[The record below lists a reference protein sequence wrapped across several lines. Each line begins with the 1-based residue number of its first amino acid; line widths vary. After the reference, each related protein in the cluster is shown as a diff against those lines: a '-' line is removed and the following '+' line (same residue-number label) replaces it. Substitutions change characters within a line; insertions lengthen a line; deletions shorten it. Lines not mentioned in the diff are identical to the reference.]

1 MSNEYYFHDAP
12 EEVTSKKKMTRLFL
26 IGVFVL
32 IFATVGVLVISQ
44 VTRTNNTTQDTKEE
58 EEEVTAPLH
67 IQDSD
72 ILQLEQDVASS
83 EAKLKNFSLEDL
95 QLVFPF
101 LDVDILIED

>member
-1 MSNEYYFHDAP
+1 MSNEYYFHEAP
-12 EEVTSKKKMTRLFL
+12 EEVKSKKKMTHLFL

-32 IFATVGVLVISQ
+32 VFATIGVLVISQ
-44 VTRTNNTTQDTKEE
+44 MTQKNGTNQKIQEK

-67 IQDSD
+67 VQDPE
-72 ILQLEQDVASS
+72 ILQLEQDIASS
-83 EAKLKNFSLEDL
+83 EANLKNFSLEDL